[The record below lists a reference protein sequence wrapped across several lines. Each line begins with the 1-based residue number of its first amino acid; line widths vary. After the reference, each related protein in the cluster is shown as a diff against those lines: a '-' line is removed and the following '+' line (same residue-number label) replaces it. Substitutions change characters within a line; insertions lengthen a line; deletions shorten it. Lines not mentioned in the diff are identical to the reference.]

1 MIVESIPVFES
12 DNDFRNKEGRMEDS
26 FSQDSTEFIPNDS
39 HDFMVSDTYC
49 FSQDLE
55 MGVAE
60 FGISEPSGDELLGLE
75 MGLSEFIISD
85 YQISEEIDPGS
96 FSGASFGENLTAT
109 VGQSL
114 KLSGGFSEEL
124 HEDVQMQS
132 ELNFV
137 GTQVEERRDCVEENK
152 GFGLDLPDCL
162 EPETENET
170 GTSENKTSLPKM
182 MEFVEFLV
190 DMEGIKDFKTASTMT
205 DIIMEE
211 IVDNALA
218 VSDSSNSASSPSTGE
233 RLHCPDTPCGQDSNY
248 SAKNSSIKAV
258 VSKAKDPGPK
268 STFLPPCRVCG
279 DNASGFHYGANTCEA
294 CKGFFRRSIVKVQQ
308 NKESYKCAG
317 KGSGCNLG
325 PGKRNPCAACRYA
338 RCLEV
343 GMSINAIKTGRYTY
357 EKRTKDTVEVRN
369 MKAVESPSH
378 LETYISDSEVDQIIQ
393 ALKDVLL
400 KNCPQ
405 AYKIFDRETNLHRQ
419 WQIYNDYKAK
429 VEIFGSMSVI
439 PKDVWDEFYKE
450 TGIDLDNRQELMK
463 EMACRMEYGL
473 TMMVDF
479 VRAIP
484 GFADLSVSDQTE
496 LIKASHFE
504 FFYLMNHKTIN
515 PELRVISGMLGMH
528 QSDMEKIAEKEM
540 VDTLFQFS
548 ASFTNLDLCFDEVL
562 LLRGISVTF
571 ADRCQLEEPKAVER
585 IQWKLIN
592 AFRVLAKRKNFKPE
606 QRLWHIMDRLT
617 ALRTMTEISKEL
629 DKQKCS
635 WPVMKDHPLV
645 LDILQS

>member
-1 MIVESIPVFES
+1 MTP
-12 DNDFRNKEGRMEDS
+12 
-26 FSQDSTEFIPNDS
+26 
-39 HDFMVSDTYC
+39 
-49 FSQDLE
+49 
-55 MGVAE
+55 
-60 FGISEPSGDELLGLE
+60 
-75 MGLSEFIISD
+75 
-85 YQISEEIDPGS
+85 
-96 FSGASFGENLTAT
+96 
-109 VGQSL
+109 
-114 KLSGGFSEEL
+114 
-124 HEDVQMQS
+124 
-132 ELNFV
+132 
-137 GTQVEERRDCVEENK
+137 
-152 GFGLDLPDCL
+152 
-162 EPETENET
+162 
-170 GTSENKTSLPKM
+170 LPKM

-190 DMEGIKDFKTASTMT
+190 DMEGIKDFSTASTMT

-211 IVDNALA
+211 IVDNAVA
-218 VSDSSNSASSPSTGE
+218 VSDSSCSLSASSPSTGE
-233 RLHCPDTPCGQDSNY
+233 RIHCPDTPCGQDSNY

-317 KGSGCNLG
+317 KGGGCNLG

-473 TMMVDF
+473 TVMVDF

-504 FFYLMNHKTIN
+504 FFFLMNHKTIN
-515 PELRVISGMLGMH
+515 PELRVISGMLNMH
-528 QSDMEKIAEKEM
+528 QSEMEKIAEKEM
-540 VDTLFQFS
+540 VDSLFQFS
-548 ASFTNLDLCFDEVL
+548 TSFSNLNLCLDEVL
-562 LLRGISVTF
+562 LLRGISVTS

-585 IQWKLIN
+585 IQWRLIN

-606 QRLWHIMDRLT
+606 QRLWHIIDRLT